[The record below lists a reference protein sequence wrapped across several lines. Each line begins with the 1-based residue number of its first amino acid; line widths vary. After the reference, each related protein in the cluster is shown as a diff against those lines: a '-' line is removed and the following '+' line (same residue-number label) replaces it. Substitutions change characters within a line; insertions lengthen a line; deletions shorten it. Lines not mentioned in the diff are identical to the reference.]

1 MPVDYAKIYAAAL
14 LVSVTFNMPVANA
27 QSSEP
32 QAVRGAVA
40 ALPPVRVQA
49 QVVAVNAGAN
59 SVTIKGPHGEVEE
72 VAIDPAI
79 ADVSKLHVGDMLD
92 IAYQHALLL
101 QLDKTRGSG
110 IRERVDT
117 SAAVP
122 ASEGRT
128 AMVHRVD
135 VIATV
140 QQVDRKKR
148 VIVLRGP
155 TRTVRLDVSPGID
168 IDHVK
173 AGDSVRAVFEAAV
186 AVQVQP
192 RAAAQ

>member
-1 MPVDYAKIYAAAL
+1 MPIDYAKMCATTL
-14 LVSVTFNMPVANA
+14 LLSGMFYVPLADA

-40 ALPPVRVQA
+40 AMPPVRVQA

-72 VAIDPAI
+72 VAVGSAGG
-79 ADVSKLHVGDMLD
+79 DVSGARVGGMLD
-92 IAYQHALLL
+92 SAYQRTLLL

-117 SAAVP
+117 SAAIP
-122 ASEGRT
+122 ASGGRT

-140 QQVDRKKR
+140 QKVDRKKR
-148 VIVLRGP
+148 V
-155 TRTVRLDVSPGID
+155 
-168 IDHVK
+168 
-173 AGDSVRAVFEAAV
+173 
-186 AVQVQP
+186 
-192 RAAAQ
+192 